1 MQDYYNICVNK
12 MDSDPGNGAYK
23 QVRFREIDEEMRLML
38 TKVGWTKQFVQNR
51 VPIISIYPS

>member
-1 MQDYYNICVNK
+1 